1 MWCSGAD
8 VKEIKKQVKYLLQN
22 LQDSMNT
29 LIFTQDSYKD
39 GCWLLNPDLK
49 KPTEVRAVGNDS
61 ELRTDTC
68 QQSDSSNPLMT
79 TETLTGPLSDGDY
92 SIRKYTAPSSRVA
105 HTCDRL
111 D

>member
-1 MWCSGAD
+1 VRTGTD

-22 LQDSMNT
+22 LQDAANT

-49 KPTEVRAVGNDS
+49 RAG
-61 ELRTDTC
+61 E
-68 QQSDSSNPLMT
+68 SDSSNPLMT

-92 SIRKYTAPSSRVA
+92 SCSK
-105 HTCDRL
+105 
-111 D
+111 

>member
-49 KPTEVRAVGNDS
+49 KPSEVRAAGNDHPS
-61 ELRTDTC
+61 FELTRVNRVTAA
-68 QQSDSSNPLMT
+68 
-79 TETLTGPLSDGDY
+79 
-92 SIRKYTAPSSRVA
+92 IR
-105 HTCDRL
+105 
-111 D
+111 